1 VPFAEGSGHS
11 LANAAEWVTL
21 VVALFGLD
29 VLAFGRAA
37 AAAAPPRPRGGPA
50 AAGGP
55 RRLAPHAIALWLA
68 AGPLLWLAL
77 HRPHGEAA
85 NRAERLP
92 AEVAGYRLVPRTAA
106 QEAELVRNLPRW
118 RELLGT
124 DDFVWRRYDDAS
136 GRSLWVV
143 ALFHDS
149 NWKSVHPPRICIE
162 GSNMDILRD
171 DEAPFDELAPG
182 CTAGRIV
189 ARSRSDGMEYVT
201 MSLYGAADWA
211 AGGYGDFV
219 LHHLPRALVRAPM
232 SGFRLRVESAVL
244 PGEQLDAAEA
254 RARGLLRALAVKAQ
268 EAVR

>member
-1 VPFAEGSGHS
+1 M
-11 LANAAEWVTL
+11 L
-21 VVALFGLD
+21 V
-29 VLAFGRAA
+29 
-37 AAAAPPRPRGGPA
+37 PA
-50 AAGGP
+50 ATIGRQAVSGFQEQDWQGWLDSAGYP
-55 RRLAPHAIALWLA
+55 RT
-68 AGPLLWLAL
+68 
-77 HRPHGEAA
+77 
-85 NRAERLP
+85 RALP
-92 AEVAGYRLVPRTAA
+92 AGWQPAPATPLVPRTAA

-232 SGFRLRVESAVL
+232 SGFLLRVESAVL
-244 PGEQLDAAEA
+244 PGECSPRAAQRAPKCLSA
-254 RARGLLRALAVKAQ
+254 RAACCP
-268 EAVR
+268 